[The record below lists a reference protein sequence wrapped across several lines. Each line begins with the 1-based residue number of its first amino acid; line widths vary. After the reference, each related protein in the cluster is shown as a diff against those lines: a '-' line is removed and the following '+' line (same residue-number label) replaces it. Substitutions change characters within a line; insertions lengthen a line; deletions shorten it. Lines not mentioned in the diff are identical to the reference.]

1 MPSKELIE
9 KVAHSDRTRAE
20 ALRIAYDR
28 LNTLGWKY
36 SFSDV
41 GKSANEILTAL
52 AASAL
57 GEQSE

>member
-9 KVAHSDRTRAE
+9 KVAHGDRTQAE

-28 LNTLGWKY
+28 LNKLGWKY
-36 SFSDV
+36 SFTDV
-41 GKSANEILTAL
+41 GKSANLILTAL

-57 GEQSE
+57 GEQAE

>member
-9 KVAHSDRTRAE
+9 KVAYGDRTQAE

-28 LNTLGWKY
+28 LKFLGWK
-36 SFSDV
+36 FPHHDV
-41 GKSANEILTAL
+41 GRVAKEIIEAL
-52 AASAL
+52 NASPL